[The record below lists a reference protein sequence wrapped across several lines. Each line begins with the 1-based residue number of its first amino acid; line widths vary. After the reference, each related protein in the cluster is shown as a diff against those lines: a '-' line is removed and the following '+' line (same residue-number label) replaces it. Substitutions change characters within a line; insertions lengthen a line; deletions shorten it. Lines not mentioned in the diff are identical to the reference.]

1 MVSHEMLN
9 IRGCDRALY
18 LREGTIR
25 AQGEPGGVIESYL
38 SEAGDSRDPR
48 ADEIGF
54 IAGED
59 GKPRAEVT
67 RVEWLDAG
75 GQPLKQFTPGEAARA
90 RMHYKARQPVAAPIF
105 ALTLFHDD
113 ARFALHVPRHYLVH
127 LYSGDAFKEDTLEGT
142 GHVEVELEEL
152 HLPVGEYRAKAYL
165 FEGGRMSPVYV
176 RDGIARIECVR
187 PEWSDTRAL
196 IDVKQQWKS

>member
-1 MVSHEMLN
+1 
-9 IRGCDRALY
+9 
-18 LREGTIR
+18 
-25 AQGEPGGVIESYL
+25 VIERYL
-38 SEAGDSRDPR
+38 SETGDSRDPR
-48 ADEIGF
+48 ADEVGF

-59 GKPRAEVT
+59 GKPRAEIT
-67 RVEWLDAG
+67 HVEWLDG
-75 GQPLKQFTPGEAARA
+75 SGELLKQVTPGQSARA
-90 RMHYKARQPVAAPIF
+90 RVHYEARQPVAAPIF

-127 LYSGDAFKEDTLEGT
+127 LYSGDTFKESTLEGT
-142 GHVEVELEEL
+142 GFVEVAMEAL

-165 FEGGRMSPVYV
+165 FEGGRLNPLYV